1 MAHIVLTHMLGF
13 VYRFLTTGTVEEK
26 IFQRQA
32 HKQAL
37 SASVVDAKEDEARHF
52 SVDELK
58 KLFYCMSI
66 RLVRKTGVSAADNG

>member
-1 MAHIVLTHMLGF
+1 MFLISVWRHSGF

-58 KLFYCMSI
+58 KLFYCASCMTFCF
-66 RLVRKTGVSAADNG
+66 REDD